1 MVISA
6 EIRLRLIFGHRY
18 TVLNNSCLEIQSHL
32 QQVLAVIV
40 YLVNNDVSLPSLIQK
55 LDILPIRHDNTA

>member
-40 YLVNNDVSLPSLIQK
+40 YLVNSDVSLPR
-55 LDILPIRHDNTA
+55 PY